1 MGDLTIG
8 VLGGFPKGA
17 RESLMHRYVCV
28 CAHAHVCVCA
38 CVRARVRVGVY
49 VGVEFWFCPL
59 GELVRGRTAQSCG
72 GDADFFFSFFLF
84 SLESWAEAGLL
95 KAAAETLIFLQ
106 VSVCL
111 CMHVYVCIMLHMHVY
126 VCICMYVYAYA
137 CICMHMHAYV
147 CICMYVYVCMHML
160 RTWA

>member
-1 MGDLTIG
+1 M
-8 VLGGFPKGA
+8 
-17 RESLMHRYVCV
+17 CV
-28 CAHAHVCVCA
+28 CARARVRVCVRA
-38 CVRARVRVGVY
+38 CVCARVRVGVY

-106 VSVCL
+106 VCVLMYAFVC
-111 CMHVYVCIMLHMHVY
+111 MYY
-126 VCICMYVYAYA
+126 VCICVHMY
-137 CICMHMHAYV
+137 
-147 CICMYVYVCMHML
+147 
-160 RTWA
+160 